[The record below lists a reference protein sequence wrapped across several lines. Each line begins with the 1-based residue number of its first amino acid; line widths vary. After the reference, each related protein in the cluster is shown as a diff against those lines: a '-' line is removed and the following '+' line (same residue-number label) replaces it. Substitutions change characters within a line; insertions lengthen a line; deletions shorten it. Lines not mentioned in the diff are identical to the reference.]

1 MPDSSS
7 LIGKTISHY
16 RILKKLGAGGMGVV
30 YEAEDTSLA
39 RHVVLKFLPEEMA
52 RDSEMLERFRREAR
66 AASALNHPNICTIHE
81 IGEADGQPFIVMELL
96 EGQNL
101 KERIGGKP
109 LETDILLDLAI
120 QMADALRAAHAKG
133 IIHRD
138 IKPANIFVTPEGQVK
153 LLDFGLAKVVHPAG
167 SEVTADATRDLTLT
181 SAGSTVGTVA
191 YMSPEQARSQNL
203 DARTDIFSFGV
214 VLYEMATGVQPFR
227 GESATDIIDGVLNRA
242 PVAPVRLNPAVPA
255 ELEHIVNK
263 ALEKDLKL
271 RYQGAAEMRA
281 DLQRLKRDLS
291 APVAVAERDTDSAHS
306 KAALAKVFPSSA
318 STSVT
323 DHSGRSST
331 KLEIAHVL
339 FMDIVG
345 YSKLPLDHQEA
356 VLRTLQGVVSA
367 TPEFLQAQA
376 SKAMIRIPT
385 GDGMAVVFFE
395 DAEAAA
401 RCAIEVSRA
410 LKSHPEILLR
420 MGLHSGP
427 VYRVADINANQN
439 VAGGGINIAQRVMD
453 CGDAGHILAS
463 QTVADVLGQLTT
475 WKDYLHDAG
484 EAEVK
489 HGVRIHLYN
498 VHTEEVGN
506 AELPQKLQTAQ
517 RSLAATRSKAR
528 RKRLGIVAAGAIAA
542 LAIGALLYPR
552 HVHALKPTDTI
563 VLADFANS
571 TGDTVFDDTLKQALA
586 VDLGQSPFLNI
597 LSDTRVRAIQ
607 HDMAR
612 APNDRLT
619 DESARELCQRA
630 GSKAFIGGSIAN
642 LGNQYV
648 IGLNAINCATGD
660 PLAREQTKAA
670 GKEKVIDALDS
681 AATKLRSELGESL
694 RSVQEFDVP
703 LEQATT
709 PSLEALKA
717 FSLARKKDSAA
728 AIPFYERAI
737 DLDPNFA
744 AAYARLGVMYRN
756 IGQPARANT
765 YLTKAF
771 ALRDHASERDKLH
784 IASWYY
790 LLVTGEQ
797 GKAIQTYQLWE
808 QSYPRDWLPY
818 LNRGVAYETIGQ
830 YEKAVEA
837 TRESLKLYPDNV
849 SAYAN
854 LGGDYLALDR
864 FPEVREATDQALA
877 RKLDDEFLH
886 TNLYG
891 LAFLDGDSATMAQQ
905 ASWFEGKAEVENEIL
920 GLQAATD
927 AYFGRLKRARELT
940 QRTVASAERAQNKE
954 SAALWSA
961 DAAVREALFG
971 NYAAAREQAA
981 SALSLAPGSRDSESE
996 AALALVLA
1004 GDAAR
1009 AQALTDVLNKRFPVN
1024 TVIQSVWLPAIRA
1037 QVAINRKA
1045 SSSAVEL
1052 LQAAVP
1058 YELGQSVGQ
1067 LNYSCI
1073 YPVYIRGEAYLAA
1086 GQGPAAAAE
1095 FRKFLDHRGIVQ
1107 NCPTGAL
1114 AHLGLAR
1121 AYTLQGDTAKARAA
1135 YQEFLTLWKDADP
1148 DIPILIA
1155 AKSEYA
1161 KLH

>member
-7 LIGKTISHY
+7 LIGQTVSHH

-30 YEAEDTSLA
+30 YEAEDANLG
-39 RHVVLKFLPEEMA
+39 RHVALKFLPEELS
-52 RDSEMLERFRREAR
+52 RDPQTLERFRREAR

-81 IGEADGQPFIVMELL
+81 IGEADGKPFLVMEFL
-96 EGQNL
+96 EGHTL
-101 KERIGGKP
+101 KHTINGRP
-109 LETDILLDLAI
+109 VETGVLLDLAI
-120 QMADALRAAHAKG
+120 QIADALRAAHAKG

-138 IKPANIFVTPEGQVK
+138 IKPANIFVTPEGQAK
-153 LLDFGLAKVVHPAG
+153 LLDFGLAKVVHPGG
-167 SEVTADATRDLTLT
+167 SEATADVTRDLTLT
-181 SAGSTVGTVA
+181 SAGTTVGTVA

-227 GESATDIIDGVLNRA
+227 GDSATDVLVGLLTRA
-242 PVAPVRLNPAVPA
+242 PESPAQLNPSVPR
-255 ELEHIVNK
+255 ELERIISK

-271 RYQGAAEMRA
+271 RYQDAAEMCA
-281 DLQRLKRDLS
+281 DLQRLK
-291 APVAVAERDTDSAHS
+291 RDTDSAHS
-306 KAALAKVFPSSA
+306 KAAHVGVPPASA
-318 STSVT
+318 SMSVSHHT
-323 DHSGRSST
+323 ERSST

-345 YSKLPLDHQEA
+345 YSKLPLDQQEA
-356 VLRTLQGVVSA
+356 VLRTLQAVVSA

-1095 FRKFLDHRGIVQ
+1095 FQKFLDHRGIVQ